1 MLLDSYTAPS
11 FPRPVDSHLYLN
23 REACL
28 LDDSTS
34 SLQAADVLCTV
45 AACHGTPPLWCSV
58 KQGGGGK
65 VSILTAQKQQ
75 QQQQHYNKNILINH
89 RWASKPR
96 LCFKYSFCLVG
107 HHGSH
112 TYNASTWEV
121 GARGLIQVWGQPRS
135 HFKANID
142 YSDIL
147 FPK

>member
-65 VSILTAQKQQ
+65 GKHSNCSEAAAAAAALQQ
-75 QQQQHYNKNILINH
+75 EHINQ
-89 RWASKPR
+89 S
-96 LCFKYSFCLVG
+96 
-107 HHGSH
+107 
-112 TYNASTWEV
+112 
-121 GARGLIQVWGQPRS
+121 
-135 HFKANID
+135 
-142 YSDIL
+142 
-147 FPK
+147 